1 MSAYDIISSIVED
14 LKDNYDEFIYRK
26 DFKIAIDE
34 EVDNHLIYTSNIFDI
49 ARSYVSE
56 DKLIPLFIEEFM
68 DDVYAAVYVD
78 DELSQ
83 YMNE

>member
-34 EVDNHLIYTSNIFDI
+34 EVDNHLIYTSDIFDI

-68 DDVYAAVYVD
+68 DDVYAAVYAD